1 MAWFGRTTPVPLG
14 ILASRQRAQP
24 ALLRMFSRA
33 RRHQT
38 PLALVA
44 IGASPE
50 AAAGAHQLFLCE
62 LAAELRLCDL
72 AWWEP
77 GGVVLVLLEAAASA
91 AALERMQ
98 RRALASGA
106 RPRWRMAC
114 FPQQGLTLDALL
126 QEVQWPR

>member
-1 MAWFGRTTPVPLG
+1 MAWFGRTAPAPLG
-14 ILASRQRAQP
+14 ILPSRQVAQP

-50 AAAGAHQLFLCE
+50 AAAGAHLQFLAE
-62 LAAELRLCDL
+62 LATELRLCDL

-77 GGVVLVLLEAAASA
+77 GGVVLVLLEAASGA
-91 AALERMQ
+91 AALDRLQ
-98 RRALASGA
+98 QRALAGGA
-106 RPRWRMAC
+106 RPRWRMAR